1 MDIILILIFFAV
13 VILFLLSLIFP
24 TWVMKLFKNK
34 LSKREVRMAL
44 GIAPFGILLLF
55 GLVTDN
61 SETSKKVTESN
72 PVVVSQEIIQAPQ
85 ETVAVAPT
93 PETETLKDKIQ
104 EKNIVENVDKKDILL
119 PGDEVFLRYDTETTE
134 KIYVAD
140 SLETYEILKKSYA
153 IKDNE
158 SRWELIL
165 EGKVIAVPSGTKVR
179 ILDYVDVSGAEKVR
193 ILEGEHY
200 PFEGYAPYPLLKR
213 K

>member
-1 MDIILILIFFAV
+1 MGTVVMLSFYATIILLV
-13 VILFLLSLIFP
+13 LSFIIP
-24 TWVMKLFKNK
+24 SWVMGLFRNK
-34 LSKREVRMAL
+34 LSKKEVRIL
-44 GIAPFGILLLF
+44 LIIAPIIFLSMGS
-55 GLVTDN
+55 LVTNKEDIAETASVPESPQTEEPQVKEN
-61 SETSKKVTESN
+61 SQ
-72 PVVVSQEIIQAPQ
+72 P
-85 ETVAVAPT
+85 
-93 PETETLKDKIQ
+93 L
-104 EKNIVENVDKKDILL
+104 ENVDKKEDSPVKVGQESKTDILL
-119 PGDEVFLRYDTETTE
+119 PGDEVFLKYDTETTE

-140 SLETYEILKKSYA
+140 SLETYEVLKKSYA